1 MKVTV
6 DQDKCVSSGQCVLN
20 AADVFDQRDEDDDA
34 VLVTLVEHVGGV
46 QHALARRHA
55 LVLIDENPPAE
66 LAGPTRD
73 AAAAC
78 PALAIHIEE

>member
-1 MKVTV
+1 MKITV

-20 AADVFDQRDEDDDA
+20 AADVFDQRDEDGVV
-34 VLVTLVEHVGGV
+34 VLLV
-46 QHALARRHA
+46 
-55 LVLIDENPPAE
+55 DSPPAD
-66 LAGPTRD
+66 LAEPTRD

>member
-6 DQDKCVSSGQCVLN
+6 DQDRCVSSGQCVLN
-20 AADVFDQRDEDDDA
+20 AGDLFDQRDDDGVVVLVNDSPDDDQA
-34 VLVTLVEHVGGV
+34 DN
-46 QHALARRHA
+46 AR
-55 LVLIDENPPAE
+55 N
-66 LAGPTRD
+66 

>member
-6 DQDKCVSSGQCVLN
+6 DQDRCVSSSQCVLN
-20 AADVFDQRDEDDDA
+20 AGDVFDQRDEDGVV
-34 VLVTLVEHVGGV
+34 VLLNDSPPNEH
-46 QHALARRHA
+46 
-55 LVLIDENPPAE
+55 AE
-66 LAGPTRD
+66 ETRK

>member
-20 AADVFDQRDEDDDA
+20 ASEVFDQRDDDGVV
-34 VLVTLVEHVGGV
+34 VLLTDSPESRQTESVR
-46 QHALARRHA
+46 Q
-55 LVLIDENPPAE
+55 
-66 LAGPTRD
+66 

-78 PALAIHIEE
+78 PALAIDIEE

>member
-20 AADVFDQRDEDDDA
+20 ASDVFGQRDDD
-34 VLVTLVEHVGGV
+34 GV
-46 QHALARRHA
+46 V
-55 LVLIDENPPAE
+55 VLINDSPAAE
-66 LAGPTRD
+66 QQKNART

-78 PALAIHIEE
+78 PALAIDIEERRETPCPTP